1 MAAAERTKA
10 ATLADVARLAGVSA
24 MTVSRVINDA
34 RSVSEPTAA
43 RVRTAMTQLRY
54 RPNPLAR
61 GLARG
66 RSHTIGVVTF
76 DTGQY
81 GPGSTLLSIER
92 AARSRGYGV
101 TITAIERADRDAVRE
116 AVLGLG
122 DRLVDG
128 LVIIAPF
135 VDTAGALVG
144 LDRSVPVVLAEAGS
158 PSEATVV
165 GIDQVDGAR
174 TATTHLLGLGHRTVH
189 HVAGPAEW
197 LESRLRTQ
205 GWRQALDEAGRWA
218 PPTLSGDWTPA
229 AGYEAGLRLAED
241 PKATAVFVAN
251 DQMALGLLA
260 ALHSR
265 GIRVPDDFSVVGFD
279 DTPESAFYTPSLTTI
294 RQDFTALGEAAMA
307 CLDSLINRQGDDGEG
322 NDDEPASGRLRL
334 IAPGLVQRSSTGPP
348 GSGRS

>member
-1 MAAAERTKA
+1 MARAERTKA

-34 RSVSEPTAA
+34 HTVSEPTQV
-43 RVRTAMTQLRY
+43 RVRKAMTQLRY

-101 TITAIERADRDAVRE
+101 TIAAIERPDRE
-116 AVLGLG
+116 AVRQAVLLLG

-128 LVIIAPF
+128 LVVIAPF

-144 LDRSVPVVLAEAGS
+144 LDRSVPVVLAEAGN
-158 PSEATVV
+158 PSEAPVV
-165 GIDQVDGAR
+165 GINQVQGAR
-174 TATTHLLGLGHRTVH
+174 LATMHLLELGHQTVH
-189 HVAGPAEW
+189 HVAGPGEW
-197 LESRLRTQ
+197 IESRLRAQ
-205 GWRQALDEAGRWA
+205 GWRQVLEEAGCWA
-218 PPTLSGDWTPA
+218 PPTLDGDWTPA
-229 AGYEAGLRLAED
+229 AGYQAGLRLAED
-241 PKATAVFVAN
+241 PQASAVFVAN

-265 GIRVPDDFSVVGFD
+265 GIRVPDDLSVVGFD
-279 DTPESAFYTPSLTTI
+279 DTPESAFTTPALTTI

-307 CLDSLINRQGDDGEG
+307 DLDRLINAEADVDD
-322 NDDEPASGRLRL
+322 DPPPARLRL
-334 IAPGLVQRSSTGPP
+334 IAPGLVVRSSTGPP
-348 GSGRS
+348 ASGSMRLGS